1 MRTTA
6 LSMCI
11 AVALAGSI
19 AAATGAETGKEL
31 PQRDRNEQQPVPPQD
46 TPAVAPKE
54 TPPPPSV
61 TIIEAGE
68 AHGVLGRE
76 VRSAAN
82 ENMGRIV
89 DVIVD
94 RSGGVRAAVIDFGGF
109 LGVGSRKIV
118 VDWNALH
125 FGRIADKTD
134 NITLELTKEQVK
146 AAPEY
151 KEDTP
156 IVVLGASGSLKPLQ
170 FER

>member
-1 MRTTA
+1 MRTKHVC
-6 LSMCI
+6 MF
-11 AVALAGSI
+11 VAGFTILAPASSLAQSD
-19 AAATGAETGKEL
+19 AA
-31 PQRDRNEQQPVPPQD
+31 PQGDAKAPQASQEQQPV
-46 TPAVAPKE
+46 TPKQPV
-54 TPPPPSV
+54 PPPSV
-61 TIIEAGE
+61 TIIEAKE

-76 VRSAAN
+76 VRSPAN
-82 ENMGRIV
+82 EDMGHIV

-94 RSGGVRAAVIDFGGF
+94 RAGVVRAAVIDFGGF

-125 FGRIADKTD
+125 FGRIADKGD
-134 NITLELTKEQVK
+134 SITLELTKDQVT

-151 KEDTP
+151 KEAQL